1 MELQVTKNQGKPHV
15 ILYRR
20 DDSTTTWMHADD
32 FFVMHDLSHF
42 AIEKT
47 LGYTEAFMGM
57 LNRGMDIKE
66 FESREKRLQL
76 TIAPEAVFAENMA
89 NLFLMEIVQGNLED
103 FNQTLGQSFK
113 SMGKELNPPVLLD
126 HEIHSIRDYL
136 RKLIDDWKNLEMGKT
151 LILSFLFLTK

>member
-1 MELQVTKNQGKPHV
+1 M
-15 ILYRR
+15 Y
-20 DDSTTTWMHADD
+20 ADD

-66 FESREKRLQL
+66 FENRERRLQL

-89 NLFLMEIVQGNLED
+89 NLFLMEIAQGNLQD
-103 FNQTLGQSFK
+103 FNQTLVQSFK
-113 SMGKELNPPVLLD
+113 SMGKELEAPELSN
-126 HEIHSIRDYL
+126 HEIQSIRDYL
-136 RKLIDDWKNLEMGKT
+136 HKLIDKWKNLEMGKT
-151 LILSFLFLTK
+151 MLLSYHFLTK